1 MRKGTKSFNA
11 PLLLC
16 INLMLCCLSLSK
28 INQSKKVIDYLK
40 KRKMNKP
47 SKYETSV
54 RLDVSKRTEVGV
66 EQFLNLDDV

>member
-1 MRKGTKSFNA
+1 
-11 PLLLC
+11 
-16 INLMLCCLSLSK
+16 
-28 INQSKKVIDYLK
+28 
-40 KRKMNKP
+40 MNKP